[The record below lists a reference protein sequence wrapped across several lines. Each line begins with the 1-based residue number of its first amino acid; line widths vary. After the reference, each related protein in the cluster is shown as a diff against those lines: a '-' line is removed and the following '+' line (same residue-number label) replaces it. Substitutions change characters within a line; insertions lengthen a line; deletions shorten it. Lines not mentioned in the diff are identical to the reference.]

1 MLSQDQPELI
11 QRMTSDSSASVIL
24 KGINP
29 LHYFYEVIQS

>member
-24 KGINP
+24 KGSIP
-29 LHYFYEVIQS
+29 YIIFYEVIQY